1 MDMKIILKDK
11 LKGALSELSKVLT
24 NKSRYDEK
32 LMNIILGQIL
42 ILTELLKED

>member
-1 MDMKIILKDK
+1 MEMKIILKDK
-11 LKGALSELSKVLT
+11 LKKALSELSKVLT

-32 LMNIILGQIL
+32 LMNVILGQIL

>member
-1 MDMKIILKDK
+1 MKIILKDK
-11 LKGALSELSKVLT
+11 LKEALSELSKALS